1 MVSFGRAIFLG
12 LIGAR
17 VYLENITRSDITTL
31 SKSLSLVSGN
41 NVTMVLLVSA
51 VTFGFLPYYPR
62 FEIAAYPL
70 IGVNFLRATLFILLG
85 LRNHKTRLKL
95 PGAYLRPMAAFLA
108 LLAARLRDAASRRVC
123 PCGRAGQSRN
133 ELACGPD
140 RRSSRP
146 KL

>member
-1 MVSFGRAIFLG
+1 LVSFGRAIFLG

-41 NVTMVLLVSA
+41 NVTIVLLVSA

-108 LLAARLRDAASRRVC
+108 LLAAFWLGLQAKDSY
-123 PCGRAGQSRN
+123 
-133 ELACGPD
+133 
-140 RRSSRP
+140 
-146 KL
+146 